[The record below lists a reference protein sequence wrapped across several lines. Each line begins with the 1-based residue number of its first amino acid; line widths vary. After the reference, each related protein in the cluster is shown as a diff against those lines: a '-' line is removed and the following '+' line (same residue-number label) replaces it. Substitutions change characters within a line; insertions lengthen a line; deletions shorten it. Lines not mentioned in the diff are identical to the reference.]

1 MGIQIEVAMP
11 HLSRQLAARVAAR
24 HGIVTVDDLLDDGL
38 TSSAIR
44 RWVTQGVIER
54 CHHGVYRVSTAP
66 DSFESRCAA
75 VCAAE
80 PMAVITGPAAAR
92 LWQFRHVF
100 RPDSPIVLVEH
111 DRNPLSGHVEVQ
123 RTNVLDD
130 SDRVVRPDG
139 ITVASPARAW
149 FDCARHIDDTRFERL
164 TEWVLDHHASVPTLW
179 GVRRRLAARGRPGL
193 ARVNRVLS
201 QRATWQRPAG
211 SGLEH
216 RTLRALEQAGVRGLV
231 RQHPI
236 TLYNGVV
243 IHPDGALPDVKW
255 ALEIDHV
262 TWHGGRIDAQR
273 DKARDRA
280 LRRVGWQVD
289 RVTDVEL
296 EHHFEAT
303 IHELLEIIRSLRSSA
318 A

>member
-1 MGIQIEVAMP
+1 MP
-11 HLSRQLAARVAAR
+11 SISAQLAARIASH
-24 HGIVTVDDLLDDGL
+24 HGIVTVDELLEDGL
-38 TSSAIR
+38 TTSAVR
-44 RWVTQGVIER
+44 RWVSDGVIFR
-54 CHHGVYRVSTAP
+54 CHDGVYRVATSP
-66 DSFESRCAA
+66 DTFEARCAA
-75 VCAAE
+75 ACVAE
-80 PMAVITGPAAAR
+80 PRAVITGPAAAR

-100 RPDSPIVLVEH
+100 APTSPIVLVEH
-111 DRNPLSGHVEVQ
+111 DRNPLSGDVQVQ

-130 SDRVVRPDG
+130 IDRVVRPDG
-139 ITVASPARAW
+139 IVVASPPRAW
-149 FDCARHIDDTRFERL
+149 FDCARHLDDTRFEML
-164 TEWVLDHHASVPTLW
+164 TEWVLDRHASVPTLW
-179 GVRRRLAARGRPGL
+179 GMRRRLAGRGRPGL

-201 QRATWQRPAG
+201 QRAAWQRPAG

-216 RTLRALEQAGVRGLV
+216 RILRALERAGVRGIV

-236 TLYNGVV
+236 KLYNGVV
-243 IHPDGALPDVKW
+243 VHPDGALPGIRW

-289 RVTDVEL
+289 RVTDIEL
-296 EHHFEAT
+296 DKAFDATVRELIGLIEHRR
-303 IHELLEIIRSLRSSA
+303 HEIA